1 MRKLA
6 ALLTCAVLLGCNK
19 TGGSSSGSS
28 DAGAGALTSQN
39 DKVSYII
46 GLQMGKSL
54 KEQNIAVKQDLL
66 IRGFNDGAS
75 GAKALLS
82 DDEMRNTMMAFQQ
95 QMMAAQHSKDSSA
108 AISNLKEGDAFLAS
122 NKSKDGVKSTAS
134 GLQYKVVKE
143 GTGPHPTKTSV
154 VTVHY
159 RGTLLNGDEFD
170 SSYQRNEP
178 ATFPLNQVIPGW
190 TEALQLMTAG
200 SKYEFWIPSSLAY
213 GEAGSP
219 PKIGPNATLKFE
231 VELLSFK

>member
-6 ALLTCAVLLGCNK
+6 ALAACAVLLGCGEK
-19 TGGSSSGSS
+19 TGGSTGG
-28 DAGAGALTSQN
+28 GAGTLSSTE

-54 KEQNIAVKQDLL
+54 KEQNITVKQDLL
-66 IRGFNDGAS
+66 IKGFNDGSS
-75 GAKALLS
+75 GAKALLT
-82 DDEMRNTMMAFQQ
+82 DDDIRNTMMAFQQ
-95 QMMAAQHSKDSSA
+95 QMMSAQHAKDSSA
-108 AISNLKEGDAFLAS
+108 AITNLKEGQDFLTA
-122 NKSKDGVKSTAS
+122 NKDKEGVKTTAS

-143 GTGPHPTKTSV
+143 GSGPHPAKTSV

-170 SSYQRNEP
+170 SSYSRNEP

-190 TEALQLMTAG
+190 TEGLQLMTAG
-200 SKYEFWIPSSLAY
+200 SKYQFWIPAALAY
-213 GEAGSP
+213 GEGGSP
-219 PKIGPNATLKFE
+219 PKIGPNATLMFE

>member
-6 ALLTCAVLLGCNK
+6 ALATCATLLACNK
-19 TGGSSSGSS
+19 TAGSGGGAGGGSE
-28 DAGAGALTSQN
+28 ALTSQN

-54 KEQNIAVKQDLL
+54 KEQNITVKQDLL
-66 IRGFNDGAS
+66 LRGFSDGSS

-82 DDEMRNTMMAFQQ
+82 DSEMRNTMMAFQQ
-95 QMMAAQHSKDSSA
+95 QMMATQHAKDSAA
-108 AISNLKEGDAFLAS
+108 AIVNLKEGDAFLAS
-122 NKSKDGVKSTAS
+122 NKTKEGVKSTTT
-134 GLQYKVVKE
+134 GLQYKVVRE
-143 GTGPHPTKTSV
+143 GSGPHPTKTSV
-154 VTVHY
+154 VTVQY

-170 SSYQRNEP
+170 SSYERNEP

-213 GEAGSP
+213 GEQGSP